1 MIYTASSASIRRTFQ
16 LKFRDCSLNGSKG
29 KRTYRLD
36 TKALPA
42 FTDDFNRSNSSDIS
56 TGTISWQ
63 KTRGDWEILSNQLY
77 SPTNASSYPMATVR
91 TNTKNS
97 RTRIGLGGSGWGWGV
112 AFWVTD
118 ENTWFS
124 ATTDQYTSSGAYSYY
139 TCPNGGTLSGTTCL
153 KTCVTPGTTTVSGG
167 NCCFS
172 PHQTGNCTPTY
183 PSCTCYDTGGCN
195 CPAGTAAVD
204 GGSCLC
210 YSGYFNDAFY
220 PGYCSY
226 WGTYE
231 FAGMCWNNVVSGSY
245 VPPYEYNGN
254 CVSTTTADT
263 YYSCNYSATL
273 VTGTSTAHLHR
284 LVLRKSVAGT
294 VTTVAT
300 SSEINTSE
308 TARPTYVNV
317 LSSGSTVTIT
327 APMNNGSGTLTMTY
341 NSGSGDSRGVRV
353 GVVLSPTSGGAVAS
367 TVDNFEYEP
376 VVV

>member
-16 LKFRDCSLNGSKG
+16 IKFRDSSLNGSKG

-42 FTDDFNRSNSSDIS
+42 FTDDFNRANSSNIT
-56 TGTISWQ
+56 TGTITWDE
-63 KTRGDWEILSNQLY
+63 TRGDWEILSNQL
-77 SPTNASSYPMATVR
+77 SSSTSASSYPMATVR
-91 TNTKNS
+91 ANTKNA
-97 RTRIGLGGSGWGWGV
+97 RTRIGLGSSGWGWGV

-118 ENTWFS
+118 ENNWFS
-124 ATTDQYTSSGAYSYY
+124 ATTDQYSTSSGFYS
-139 TCPNGGTLSGTTCL
+139 CPNGGTLSGTTCV

-172 PHQTGNCTPTY
+172 PHQTENCTPTY

-195 CPAGTAAVD
+195 CPAGTGAVGPAPGCD
-204 GGSCLC
+204 C
-210 YSGYFNDAFY
+210 YSGYYDDEYY
-220 PGYCSY
+220 PGYCAY
-226 WGTYE
+226 YGKYA
-231 FAGMCWNNVVSGSY
+231 FAGMCWDSKVSGSY
-245 VPPYEYNGN
+245 VQPYEYNGN
-254 CVSTTTADT
+254 CSQTTTPDT
-263 YYSCNYSATL
+263 YYNCDYAATFN
-273 VTGTSTAHLHR
+273 TSTAYLHR
-284 LVLRKSVAGT
+284 LILRKSVSGT
-294 VTTVAT
+294 ITTIAT

-317 LSSGSTVTIT
+317 LSSGSTATIT
-327 APMNNGSGTLTMTY
+327 APMNNGSGTLSMVY
-341 NSGSGDSRGVRV
+341 NSGSEDNRGVRV